1 MKETNKMGGGDVCP
15 VERAGSLESDIRKFL
30 QNPRKILA
38 PYIKKGMTVLDLGC
52 GPGLFSVE
60 MAGMVGESGRVIAV
74 DLQEGMLQKVK
85 ARIEGTEIE
94 KRIRLH
100 KCSEKS
106 IDFSE
111 EVDFILAFYV
121 VHEVPDAGA
130 LFCEMESILKP
141 GGRVLVVEPRFFHGN
156 RKAFEETVRMAER
169 AGFIMTGSPKV
180 CLSRS
185 ALFIK
190 R

>member
-1 MKETNKMGGGDVCP
+1 MGGGDVCP
-15 VERAGSLESDIRKFL
+15 VERAGGLESGIRKFL

-38 PYIKKGMTVLDLGC
+38 PYIKEGMTVLDMGC

-74 DLQEGMLQKVK
+74 DLQEGMLRKVRVK
-85 ARIEGTEIE
+85 IEGTEIE
-94 KRIRLH
+94 ERIRLH

-106 IDFSE
+106 IGFSE

-130 LFCEMESILKP
+130 LFHEVKSILKP
-141 GGRVLVVEPRFFHGN
+141 GGSVLVVEPRFFHGN
-156 RKAFEETVRMAER
+156 RKTFEEIVRKAEK
-169 AGFIMTGSPKV
+169 AGLKPIGSPKV
-180 CLSRS
+180 RLSRS
-185 ALFIK
+185 VLLSAGC
-190 R
+190 